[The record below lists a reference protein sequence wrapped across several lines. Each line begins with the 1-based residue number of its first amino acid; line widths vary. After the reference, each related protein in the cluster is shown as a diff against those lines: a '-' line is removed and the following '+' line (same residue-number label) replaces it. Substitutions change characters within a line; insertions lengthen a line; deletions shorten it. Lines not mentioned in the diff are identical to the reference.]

1 MPRFIE
7 CTLTSNNPDTD
18 VPETVVLHIDAI
30 ESMRQIYDEHGG
42 WIHTEI
48 SMRSRSQWTVAHI
61 LDEIDATMDDS
72 SDRRTVRV
80 KGD

>member
-1 MPRFIE
+1 MPKFIE

-30 ESMRQIYDEHGG
+30 ESMRQIYDEYGG

-48 SMRSRSQWTVAHI
+48 NMRSRSRWTVAHI
-61 LDEIDATMDDS
+61 LDEIDAAMDDS